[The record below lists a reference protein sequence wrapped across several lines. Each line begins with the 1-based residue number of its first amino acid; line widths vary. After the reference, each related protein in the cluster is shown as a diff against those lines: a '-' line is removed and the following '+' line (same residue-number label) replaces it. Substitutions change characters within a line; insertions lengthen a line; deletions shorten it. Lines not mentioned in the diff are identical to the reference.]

1 MVNLANVILWDKL
14 VGAVLWDETREIA
27 SFEMDP
33 AFVRTELDIA
43 PLTMPLSSATRGTIF
58 QFPALPKETFQ
69 GLPGLLADALP
80 DRFGGQLI
88 DIWLAA
94 QGRARNSMNPVERLC
109 YQGNRGMGALEF
121 APAIKQEKDTAK
133 NLEISDLVALSKRA
147 LEQKTELHT
156 ALSPSEAAALMD
168 IVKVGTSAGGARAK
182 AVIAYNPKTK
192 EVQSGQ
198 LEAPEGFEHWMIKFD
213 GVTNE
218 QLSDPAG
225 YGCIEYAYYK
235 MAIACGISMTE
246 SKLLEEGGRAH
257 FMTKRFDRL
266 PNNRKL
272 HMQTL
277 CGLCHYD
284 YNNPNAYTYEQAFQA
299 MRELRL
305 SYSDAEQLY
314 LRMVFN
320 VIARN
325 QDDHTKNISFLMDTS
340 GKWKLSPAYDV
351 TYAYNPENK
360 WIARHQMSV
369 NGKREGID
377 QSDLLNVAKQMNI
390 KKPKEIIMQVKETM
404 INWKYFAQ
412 EAQMPE
418 KQALILERTFLMGI

>member
-14 VGAVLWDETREIA
+14 VGAVLWDVAREVA
-27 SFEMDP
+27 SFEMDA
-33 AFVRTELDIA
+33 AFVRLGLDIA
-43 PLTMPLSSATRGTIF
+43 PLTMPIQSALKGTIF
-58 QFPALPKETFQ
+58 QFPALPRETYQ

-88 DIWLAA
+88 DIWLAS

-121 APAIKQEKDTAK
+121 APAIKQEKDTK
-133 NLEISDLVALSKRA
+133 KSLEIGDLVALSKKA
-147 LEQKTELHT
+147 LEQKNELNT
-156 ALSPSEAAALMD
+156 ALSQKEAEALMD

-182 AVIAYNPKTK
+182 AVIAYNPLTK
-192 EVQSGQ
+192 EVRSGQ
-198 LEAPEGFEHWMIKFD
+198 LVAPEGFEHWLIKFD

-218 QLSDPAG
+218 QLSDPKG
-225 YGCIEYAYYK
+225 YGRIEYAYYK
-235 MAIACGISMTE
+235 MAIACGINMTE

-266 PNNRKL
+266 PNNQKL

-284 YNNPNAYTYEQAFQA
+284 YNNPNAYAYEQAFQA

-305 SYSDAEQLY
+305 PYTDAEQLY

-325 QDDHTKNISFLMDTS
+325 QDDHTKNISFLMDNS

-390 KKPKEIIMQVKETM
+390 KKPKEIISQVIETVK
-404 INWKYFAQ
+404 NWKHFAQ

-418 KQALILERTFLMGI
+418 RQALALEKTFLLGI

>member
-14 VGAVLWDETREIA
+14 VGAVLWDEAREVA
-27 SFEMDP
+27 SFEMDA
-33 AFVRTELDIA
+33 AFVRLGLDIA
-43 PLTMPLSSATRGTIF
+43 PLTMPIQSALKGTIF
-58 QFPALPKETFQ
+58 QFPALPRETYQ

-88 DIWLAA
+88 DIWLAS
-94 QGRARNSMNPVERLC
+94 QGRARNSMNSVERLC

-121 APAIKQEKDTAK
+121 APAIKQEKDTK
-133 NLEISDLVALSKRA
+133 KSLEIGDLVALSKKA
-147 LEQKTELHT
+147 LEQKNELNT
-156 ALSPSEAAALMD
+156 ALSQKEAEALMD

-182 AVIAYNPKTK
+182 AVIAYNPLTK
-192 EVQSGQ
+192 EVRSGQ
-198 LEAPEGFEHWMIKFD
+198 IVAPEGFEHWLIKFD

-218 QLSDPAG
+218 QLSDPKG
-225 YGCIEYAYYK
+225 YGRIEYAYYK
-235 MAIACGISMTE
+235 MAIACGINMTE

-266 PNNRKL
+266 PNNQKL

-284 YNNPNAYTYEQAFQA
+284 YNNPYTYAYEQAFQA

-305 SYSDAEQLY
+305 PYTDAEQLY

-325 QDDHTKNISFLMDTS
+325 QDDHTKNISFLMDSS

-390 KKPKEIIMQVKETM
+390 KKPKEIISQVIETVK
-404 INWKYFAQ
+404 NWKHFAQ

-418 KQALILERTFLMGI
+418 RQALALEKTFLLGI

>member
-1 MVNLANVILWDKL
+1 
-14 VGAVLWDETREIA
+14 
-27 SFEMDP
+27 
-33 AFVRTELDIA
+33 
-43 PLTMPLSSATRGTIF
+43 MPLQSASKGAIF
-58 QFPALPKETFQ
+58 QFPALPKETYQ

-88 DIWLAA
+88 DIWLAS

-121 APAIKQEKDTAK
+121 APAIKQEKDTTK
-133 NLEISDLVALSKRA
+133 NLEISNLVALSKKA
-147 LEQKTELHT
+147 LEQKSELNT
-156 ALSPSEAAALMD
+156 ALSQTEAEALMD

-182 AVIAYNPKTK
+182 AVIAYNPVTK
-192 EVQSGQ
+192 EVRSGQ
-198 LEAPEGFEHWMIKFD
+198 LLAPEGYEHWLIKFD

-218 QLSDPAG
+218 QLSDPKG
-225 YGCIEYAYYK
+225 YGRIEYAYYK
-235 MAIACGISMTE
+235 MATACGINMTE

-266 PNNRKL
+266 PNNQKL

-284 YNNPNAYTYEQAFQA
+284 YNNPNAYAYEQAFQA

-305 SYSDAEQLY
+305 PYTDAEQLY

-325 QDDHTKNISFLMDTS
+325 QDDHTKNISFLMDNS

-351 TYAYNPENK
+351 TYAYHPENK

-369 NGKREGID
+369 NGKRESID
-377 QSDLLNVAKQMNI
+377 QSDLLNIAKHMNI
-390 KKPKEIIMQVKETM
+390 KKPKDIIGQVIETVK
-404 INWKYFAQ
+404 NWNHFAQ

-418 KQALILERTFLMGI
+418 RQALALEKTFLLGM